1 MIPEEAKEPPSANDV
16 NEEYYDEVDNQDE
29 INEEEE
35 DEDEKEFE
43 KLEFL
48 KSSIK

>member
-1 MIPEEAKEPPSANDV
+1 MIPEEAKEPPSANNV
-16 NEEYYDEVDNQDE
+16 NEEYY
-29 INEEEE
+29 

-48 KSSIK
+48 KSSIKQALK